1 MTHDRRQY
9 SGNAPATTLSSGI
22 DNSTLT
28 IPLTSGTGY
37 PDGSVGNFYI
47 VIDRGISTE
56 EKILCDTRATNTI
69 TALTRG
75 TDGTSAFAHSSGA
88 AVEHVWTKTDADEAN
103 SHYADTTLDHHTQYS
118 KVDGTR
124 AFTGVT
130 SITAAPAASAV
141 ADTQAAGTA
150 TTLARSDHRHA
161 REAFGLPA
169 ASAPGD
175 AQAAGVATTVA
186 RSDHVHAREAAGGL
200 LAFIQYTGGTGYSM
214 NSSTLAD
221 VDATNLAIA
230 FTAPASGNVLIR
242 LQGEFLPNDAG
253 NAVFWALREAAATV
267 TGSEQQMMF
276 VDWVPGNS
284 TSVRL
289 TYDFFVTGLVAASA
303 HTYKWAWRRVS
314 GGTTINLMGGAT
326 HYLVM
331 QVWAA
336 P

>member
-118 KVDGTR
+118 KTDGTR

-130 SITAAPAASAV
+130 AIAAAPAASAV
-141 ADTQAAGTA
+141 GDTQAAGTA

-175 AQAAGVATTVA
+175 AQAAGVATTVS
-186 RSDHVHAREAAGGL
+186 RSDHVHARESAGAAWT
-200 LAFIQYTGGTGYSM
+200 AYTPTWSSDSSPQPVIGNGSIVAAYRQIGKTLDIRLILTAGSTTTFGTDGWLFSLPGVLTSLVEQITGSALGFNASSGERVGGGTAY
-214 NSSTLAD
+214 LA
-221 VDATNLAIA
+221 
-230 FTAPASGNVLIR
+230 ASGTAFRIF
-242 LQGEFLPNDAG
+242 GETSPQADS
-253 NAVFWALREAAATV
+253 WK
-267 TGSEQQMMF
+267 SS
-276 VDWVPGNS
+276 VP
-284 TSVRL
+284 
-289 TYDFFVTGLVAASA
+289 F
-303 HTYKWAWRRVS
+303 
-314 GGTTINLMGGAT
+314 
-326 HYLVM
+326 
-331 QVWAA
+331 VWANA
-336 P
+336 DKLYVKAMGIEVT